1 LRWAWFG
8 EKIPRMREGQSKEVA
23 IAGTRVLLAASS
35 FVAIHVD
42 PTEPSRFA
50 TIASVLL
57 GLYLVHSLAALASI
71 LWMESD
77 HAIPYF
83 YGVDIAWP
91 AFISAFTNGAS
102 TPFFLFF
109 FFALVS
115 CGYRWGMKRSLQT
128 ASFFVVV
135 FLVEGFAN
143 NRMDLRKYFYLSS
156 DVSRMFVRSIYL
168 MIMGFLIGFLAEEER
183 ALREKM
189 DTSLRLLHHVNAESG
204 LLASVAAAL
213 TFMGDT
219 LGAKYVVCFCQRK
232 RSAKA
237 MLFVLSTEFRNLT
250 TLQLHENEIPHYSS
264 LEDEVF
270 VLKKRGTKSR
280 LGVPTAKPFRRFA
293 WRQVTLPPRY
303 GGYVYSSAISCNFDF
318 GEFWYGRVLVL
329 DPSRPTS
336 VRKLNLLKY
345 VIRQTLPSIYNVY
358 LLEQLRE
365 RASQIERSRLARALH
380 DSTLQALSG
389 IRMQLEAM
397 RLATR
402 FPVPQVRQIIH
413 IEQLLREQAVELRAL
428 MMGRDLDSF
437 DAESLPRK
445 MQDVVRKI
453 AREGDLNAQ
462 FVWDG
467 KPVQLSNL
475 KCRELVLAAQE
486 GMANVVKH
494 SHAKNVAVVLKSE
507 GSSCIMTIVDDGQGF
522 PVEGT
527 FSLAELDEASWGPL
541 VVKERART
549 MGADLQLQSKP
560 GGGTTIEISVRQEKM
575 QDV

>member
-1 LRWAWFG
+1 
-8 EKIPRMREGQSKEVA
+8 MREGQPKEIA
-23 IAGTRVLLAASS
+23 IACSRVLLAAAS
-35 FVAIHVD
+35 FLAIHVD
-42 PTEPSRFA
+42 PTEPAQFA
-50 TIASVLL
+50 VTANVLL
-57 GLYLVHSLAALASI
+57 GIYFVHSLAALSAV
-71 LWMESD
+71 LLMESENTI
-77 HAIPYF
+77 AYF
-83 YGVDIAWP
+83 YAVDIAWP
-91 AFISAFTNGAS
+91 ALISGFTNGPS

-109 FFALVS
+109 FFALLS
-115 CGYRWGMKRSLQT
+115 CGYRWGIKRSLQAAT
-128 ASFFVVV
+128 FFVLV
-135 FLVEGFAN
+135 FVLEGFAR
-143 NRMDLRKYFYLSS
+143 NREELGRFFYLSS
-156 DVSRMFVRSIYL
+156 DLSRAVLRSIYVL
-168 MIMGFLIGFLAEEER
+168 IMGFLIGFLAEEER
-183 ALREKM
+183 KLRERM
-189 DTSLRLLHHVNAESG
+189 DTTLRLLNHVNAESG

-213 TFMGDT
+213 TFMGDV

-237 MLFVLSTEFRNLT
+237 LLFVLSTEFRNLT
-250 TLQLHENEIPHYSS
+250 TLQLHENEIAHYSGF
-264 LEDEVF
+264 EDELF
-270 VLKKRGTKSR
+270 VLKKNGTKSK
-280 LGVPTAKPFRRFA
+280 LGVPTSNPWKRFA
-293 WRQVTLPPRY
+293 WREVTLPPRY
-303 GGYVYSSAISCNFDF
+303 GQYGYSSAISCGFDF
-318 GEFWYGRVLVL
+318 GEFWFGRVLVL

-336 VRKLNLLKY
+336 VRNLDLLKY

-397 RLATR
+397 RLSTR
-402 FPVPQVRQIIH
+402 FPVPQLRQIIH
-413 IEQLLREQAVELRAL
+413 IEQLLREQAVNLRAL
-428 MMGRDLDSF
+428 MMGRDLESF

-453 AREGDLNAQ
+453 AREGSLNAQ

-467 KPVQLSNL
+467 MPVRLSNI

-494 SHAKNVAVVLKSE
+494 SEAKNVAVVLKSE
-507 GSSCIMTIVDDGQGF
+507 GSSCVMTIVDDGKGF

-527 FSLAELDEASWGPL
+527 FSLSELDEASWGPL

-549 MGADLQLQSKP
+549 MGADMQLQSIP
-560 GGGTTIEISVRQEKM
+560 GKGTTIEISVRQEAR